1 LAALR
6 LIGNAL
12 PAKAATNE
20 RQLRGK
26 ERKMSDLLG
35 YKGKRVIVSG
45 CFSGMGEA
53 TAKLLLDLGA
63 EVHGLDF
70 KPCALP
76 LTSFNTIDLRDPAT
90 IEAGVAAIGGK
101 VDALFNCAGLPGG
114 GAFPPLDTFKVNF
127 AGTRHITDCVLSL
140 MDKGGAI
147 VSIASTGGLGWSRRI
162 PVHMELMQTRG
173 FDGAIA
179 WAEAHMDQVAEGYA
193 FSKEAVIVWTQYMCA
208 QLIKKGIRINC
219 SLPSPTQTPMMDTF
233 QATSGKEVIDAAAE
247 PLGRYSTAA
256 EQANGVVLL
265 NSALAGIITGVV
277 LPVDG
282 GFMGSLATGQIDI
295 SKMMSR
301 AKPEG

>member
-1 LAALR
+1 
-6 LIGNAL
+6 
-12 PAKAATNE
+12 
-20 RQLRGK
+20 
-26 ERKMSDLLG
+26 MSDVLG
-35 YKGKRVIVSG
+35 YAGKRVIVSG

-53 TAKLLLDLGA
+53 TAKLLLELGA

-70 KPCALP
+70 KDCALP
-76 LTSFNTIDLRDPAT
+76 LASFHQIDLRDPAT
-90 IEAGVAAIGGK
+90 IEAGVAAIGGPNNSNR

-127 AGTRHITDCVLSL
+127 AGTRHLTECVLPL
-140 MDKGGAI
+140 MGEGAAI

-162 PVHMELMQTRG
+162 PVHIELMQSKG
-173 FDGAIA
+173 FDGAMA

-193 FSKEAVIVWTQYMCA
+193 FSKEAVIVWTQFSCA
-208 QLIKKGIRINC
+208 ALIKQGIRINC
-219 SLPSPTQTPMMDTF
+219 TLPSPTQTPMMDTF

-256 EQANGVVLL
+256 EQAGGVVLL
-265 NSALAGIITGVV
+265 NSALAGVVTGVV

-301 AKPEG
+301 AKPA

>member
-1 LAALR
+1 
-6 LIGNAL
+6 
-12 PAKAATNE
+12 
-20 RQLRGK
+20 
-26 ERKMSDLLG
+26 MSDLLA

-63 EVHGLDF
+63 EVHGVDF
-70 KPCALP
+70 KDCALP
-76 LTSFNTIDLRDPAT
+76 LASFNRIDLRDPAT
-90 IEAGVAAIGGK
+90 IEAGVASIGGK

-114 GAFPPLDTFKVNF
+114 GAFAPMDTFKVNF
-127 AGTRHITDCVLSL
+127 AGTRHLTDCVLPL
-140 MDKGGAI
+140 MGEGGAI

-162 PVHMELMQTRG
+162 PVHMELMQTKG
-173 FDGAIA
+173 YDGAIT

-208 QLIKKGIRINC
+208 QLIRKGIRINC

-233 QATSGKEVIDAAAE
+233 QATSGKDVIDAAAQ
-247 PLGRYSTAA
+247 PLGRYSTAV
-256 EQANGVVLL
+256 EQAKGVILL
-265 NSALAGIITGVV
+265 NSALATIITGVV

-295 SKMMSR
+295 SKMMGRS
-301 AKPEG
+301 KPEA

>member
-1 LAALR
+1 M
-6 LIGNAL
+6 N
-12 PAKAATNE
+12 
-20 RQLRGK
+20 
-26 ERKMSDLLG
+26 DLLG
-35 YKGKRVIVSG
+35 YKNKRVIVSG

-53 TAKLLLDLGA
+53 TARILLDLGA

-70 KPCALP
+70 KDSALP
-76 LTSFNTIDLRDPAT
+76 LASFNRIDLRDPAT
-90 IEAGVAAIGGK
+90 IEAGVAAIGGPNGTNK

-127 AGTRHITDCVLSL
+127 SGTRHLTDCVLPTMSQ
-140 MDKGGAI
+140 GGAI

-162 PVHMELMQTRG
+162 PIHMGLMQTTG

-179 WAEAHMDQVAEGYA
+179 WAEANMEQIAEGYA
-193 FSKEAVIVWTQYMCA
+193 FSKEAVIVWTQFSCA
-208 QLIKKGIRINC
+208 SLIKRGIRINC
-219 SLPSPTQTPMMDTF
+219 TLPSPTQTPMMDTF

-256 EQANGVVLL
+256 EQAGGVILL
-265 NSALAGIITGVV
+265 NSALAGIVTGVV

-295 SKMMSR
+295 SRMMSR
-301 AKPEG
+301 AKPA

>member
-1 LAALR
+1 
-6 LIGNAL
+6 
-12 PAKAATNE
+12 
-20 RQLRGK
+20 
-26 ERKMSDLLG
+26 MSDLLA

-63 EVHGLDF
+63 EVHGVDF
-70 KPCALP
+70 KDCALP
-76 LTSFNTIDLRDPAT
+76 LASFNRIDLRDPAT
-90 IEAGVAAIGGK
+90 IEAGVASIGGK

-114 GAFPPLDTFKVNF
+114 GAFAPMDTFKVNF
-127 AGTRHITDCVLSL
+127 AGTRHLTDCVLPL
-140 MDKGGAI
+140 MGEGGAI

-162 PVHMELMQTRG
+162 PVHMELMQTKG
-173 FDGAIA
+173 YDGAIA

-208 QLIKKGIRINC
+208 QLIRKGIRINC

-233 QATSGKEVIDAAAE
+233 QATSGKDVIDAAAQ
-247 PLGRYSTAA
+247 PLGRYSTAV
-256 EQANGVVLL
+256 EQAKGVILL
-265 NSALAGIITGVV
+265 NSALATIITGVV

-301 AKPEG
+301 SKPEA

>member
-1 LAALR
+1 
-6 LIGNAL
+6 
-12 PAKAATNE
+12 
-20 RQLRGK
+20 
-26 ERKMSDLLG
+26 MSDLLG
-35 YKGKRVIVSG
+35 YNGKRVIVSG

-53 TAKLLLDLGA
+53 TARLLLDQGA

-76 LTSFNTIDLRDPAT
+76 LASFNQIDLRDPDSL
-90 IEAGVAAIGGK
+90 EAAAAKIGGK

-127 AGTRHITDCVLSL
+127 AGTRHITDCVLPL
-140 MDKGGAI
+140 MGEGSAI

-162 PVHMELMQTRG
+162 PVHMGLMQTTG
-173 FDGAIA
+173 FDGAID
-179 WAEAHMDQVAEGYA
+179 WAQANMDQVAEGYA

-208 QLIKKGIRINC
+208 QLIRRGIRINC
-219 SLPSPTQTPMMDTF
+219 TLPSPTQTPMMDTF

-247 PLGRYSTAA
+247 PLGRYSTAE
-256 EQANGVVLL
+256 EQAGGVILL
-265 NSALAGIITGVV
+265 GSALAGIVTGVV

-295 SKMMSR
+295 SKMMGR
-301 AKPEG
+301 AKAE